1 MENTEIRQVSLLRN
15 ETVKKLF
22 VKVLENNIF
31 DRRQFRI
38 AMNGVLK
45 GHQMEVVKIFKHGNT
60 KSFPNRKMLIY
71 KTL

>member
-1 MENTEIRQVSLLRN
+1 MLRN

-22 VKVLENNIF
+22 VKVLEYNIF

-45 GHQMEVVKIFKHGNT
+45 GHQVEVVKIFKHG
-60 KSFPNRKMLIY
+60 KSY
-71 KTL
+71 G